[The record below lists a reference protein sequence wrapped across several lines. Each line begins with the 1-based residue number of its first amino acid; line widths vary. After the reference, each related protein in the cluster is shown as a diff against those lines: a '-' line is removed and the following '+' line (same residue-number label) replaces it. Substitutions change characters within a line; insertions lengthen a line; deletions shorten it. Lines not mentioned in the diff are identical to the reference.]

1 MLKNLA
7 LSLRPGQWVKNLVVL
22 AALVFSQNLGDAGL
36 AIKSLLALVIFCLLS
51 SSVYLVND
59 IADRKSDRA
68 HPQKKNR
75 PIAAGLIKPATA
87 ALAAAFLGT
96 GALAGAWLLNPLFC
110 AVAAAYAA
118 LMVGYS
124 FLLKRVVIA
133 DVFAIAA
140 GFVLRAA
147 AGAEAIGVPISDWLL
162 VCVIMLAL
170 FLSLA
175 KRRQE
180 LVSAGSESGVSRPVL
195 SHYSEK
201 LLDQMMA
208 VAASGAVVCYSL
220 YTLWP
225 ETVARLGTSDL
236 KYTVP
241 LVVFGIFRYLF
252 LVYQRREGER
262 PERVLLADP
271 WILGDIMAYGVLV
284 WYLLY
289 R

>member
-1 MLKNLA
+1 MLKDLA
-7 LSLRPGQWVKNLVVL
+7 TSMRPGQWLKNAVIF
-22 AALVFSQNLGDAGL
+22 AALVFSQNLGDPGL
-36 AIKSLLALVIFCLLS
+36 ALNSLLAFALFCLLS

-59 IADRKSDRA
+59 IADRERDRA
-68 HPQKKNR
+68 HPLKRAR
-75 PIAAGLIKPATA
+75 PIAAGRLKAGTA
-87 ALAAAFLGT
+87 GLAAAVLGG
-96 GALAGAWLLNPLFC
+96 GALAGAWLLAPGFG

-118 LMVGYS
+118 LMAAYS
-124 FLLKRVVIA
+124 LFLRRVVIA

-162 VCVIMLAL
+162 VCVVMLAL
-170 FLSLA
+170 FLALA

-180 LVSAGSESGVSRPVL
+180 LAAAGGAEDGSRPVL
-195 SHYSEK
+195 GQYSER

-225 ETVARLGTSDL
+225 ETVARLGTPDL

-241 LVVFGIFRYLF
+241 LVLFGIFRYLF
-252 LVYQRREGER
+252 LVYEKREGER
-262 PERVLLADP
+262 PERTLLADP
-271 WILGDIMAYGVLV
+271 WMLGDILAYGALA